1 MRKNLQILLL
11 VPSGCL
17 LLLFTYKPLLQ
28 ALIGSVYDYRA
39 NTVGQFVGFANFTRL
54 FEDPA
59 FTAACINNIIYV
71 VFTVIPSL
79 ALALFFAV
87 MLKSNTQTNRWLRA
101 LFFFPSLVPLV
112 AAAALWSFFFLP
124 GVGLLDHYL
133 AYFVESPQHNFLG
146 QESTALTV
154 LILISIWK
162 YAGYYMLFFLA
173 GLQSIPD
180 DALEAAHIEGASALQ
195 GFWHVTLPLLR
206 PTLTFVGTV
215 ALVYSFTQIDH
226 IPTMTNGGPGHSTT
240 VLLHYIQTI
249 TMESQDFGKAYAATL
264 CTVIALFFLTWLNSA
279 LLDSG
284 ADYER

>member
-1 MRKNLQILLL
+1 MRKRFQILLL
-11 VPSGCL
+11 APSAVL
-17 LLLFTYKPLLQ
+17 LFLFTYKPLFQ

-39 NTVGQFVGFANFTRL
+39 NAVGEFVGLDNFRRL

-59 FTAACINNIIYV
+59 FTAACINNVIYV
-71 VFTVIPSL
+71 VFTVAPSL
-79 ALALFFAV
+79 ALALLFAV
-87 MLKSNTQTNRWLRA
+87 LLKSNTRANRWLRS

-133 AYFVESPQHNFLG
+133 AYFIQSSQHNFLG
-146 QESTALTV
+146 QESTALIV
-154 LILISIWK
+154 LIIISIWK
-162 YAGYYMLFFLA
+162 YSGYYMLFFLA

-180 DALEAAHIEGASALQ
+180 DALEAAHIEGASYWQ
-195 GFWHVTLPLLR
+195 GFCCITLPLLR

-226 IPTMTNGGPGHSTT
+226 IPAMTNGGPGHSTT

-264 CTVIALFFLTWLNSA
+264 CTVAGLFFVTWLNTT
-279 LLDSG
+279 LLDTG